1 MKIGRVVGIGI
12 LTFTLTG
19 CQAVADFKEGFEN
32 GYKQG
37 VAEANVEVNP
47 VSKEEYEVEVL
58 DKTKAFY
65 EKLGQ
70 TLKDLQEAKTIDQ
83 EMLDALYEEIDSM
96 ELMTRE
102 LVALEPPEVYDDAD
116 QVYEEAMME
125 FQVYLGIMRE
135 ALSKEDLTHIN
146 TGAENVEK
154 GELLLS
160 RANALL
166 SLTYAY
172 PVGDGTITTQDLKD
186 LDKNAGINR
195 DSVLLNVSEDGNE
208 LVGKWGTYQEDGT
221 FQMGIQLYEDGN
233 YEGYANGEST
243 PSIEGIWSYD
253 YLRQTLSFEHGEG
266 LRTMTMDIQAFHD
279 DTLQLLDVDTLNT
292 FYYVKEGTAN
302 PDSASTEEANTAKD
316 SSEKVPAELK
326 ELWSVV
332 TDQDVYYGLSLQ
344 EEEFASYSINDYTA
358 GTTLTYMGSWKHD
371 AEKNT
376 ITLMVEDALEDY
388 KEVKDFPK
396 TLTFQ
401 IVDLQGDTLTVEIE
415 KEVLELKNH

>member
-1 MKIGRVVGIGI
+1 MRVKIGRVVGIGI

-58 DKTKAFY
+58 DKTKSFY

-70 TLKDLQEAKTIDQ
+70 TLNDLQEAKTIDQ

-96 ELMTRE
+96 ELLTRE
-102 LVALEPPEVYDDAD
+102 LVALEPPEVYADAD
-116 QVYEEAMME
+116 EVYEEAMVE

-186 LDKNAGINR
+186 LDKNAGIDR

-233 YEGYANGEST
+233 YEGYANGEFT

-266 LRTMTMDIQAFHD
+266 LRIMTMDLQAFHD
-279 DTLQLLDVDTLNT
+279 DTLQLMDVDTLNT
-292 FYYVKEGTAN
+292 FYYVKEGTEN
-302 PDSASTEEANTAKD
+302 PDSASTEEA
-316 SSEKVPAELK
+316 
-326 ELWSVV
+326 
-332 TDQDVYYGLSLQ
+332 
-344 EEEFASYSINDYTA
+344 
-358 GTTLTYMGSWKHD
+358 D
-371 AEKNT
+371 AN
-376 ITLMVEDALEDY
+376 
-388 KEVKDFPK
+388 
-396 TLTFQ
+396 
-401 IVDLQGDTLTVEIE
+401 
-415 KEVLELKNH
+415 N